1 MTIAARIHEALK
13 TEGIDVVSVTDS
25 GGVFSALL
33 APTASPAQIA
43 RAVELCASPPPPSA
57 EEKADGVTLP
67 PRLLAALLLDR
78 AAQLGEAITPA
89 KVVWA
94 RSQIRAA
101 GVRIDQETA

>member
-1 MTIAARIHEALK
+1 MTAARIHLQLSS
-13 TEGIDVVSVTDS
+13 EGVPVVTVRDVA
-25 GGVFSALL
+25 GVFSAVLE
-33 APTASPAQIA
+33 PTATPAQIA
-43 RAVELCASPPPPSA
+43 RATELCASPPAPSA
-57 EEKADGVTLP
+57 EEKADGVALP

-94 RSQIRAA
+94 RQQIRAA